1 MKSFSK
7 LSRRSV
13 IKSGIAAAAGVA
25 VSSNAMAAAPKQ
37 PGETR
42 VLFLMGDIWHNP
54 VMQEHHWRRVLSPTG
69 WRLMFAQSSQF
80 VKPEALDLADL
91 FVVAR
96 YSGPDSLGW
105 APDRVIEERPE
116 RAPWMT
122 DEQQDSI
129 VANVNSG
136 MGLLSIHCSIWNG
149 NRAKYLDL
157 IGVSKPIMH
166 TKVQPAHINELNQD
180 HPITAGLEPFDTDDD
195 EIFNA
200 ELIPGKSTLLFNTRG
215 EEEPINANGGW
226 CRDAG
231 EGRVV
236 SLLPGHLPRP
246 YRKIPYNHIMW
257 RAAHW
262 AMKMDIPAADHL
274 VNSD

>member
-1 MKSFSK
+1 MKSVSK

-13 IKSGIAAAAGVA
+13 IKSGISAAAGVA

-42 VLFLMGDIWHNP
+42 VLFLMGDFHHNP
-54 VMQEHHWRRVLSPTG
+54 VMQEVGWRRVLSPTG

-80 VKPEALDLADL
+80 VTPEALDLADL

-96 YSGPDSLGW
+96 YGGPDTLGW
-105 APDRVIEERPE
+105 APDRIIEARPE

-122 DEQQDSI
+122 DEQQDAI

-136 MGLLSIHCSIWNG
+136 MGLLSVHCSIWNG

-166 TKVQPAHINELNQD
+166 TKVQPAFVNSLNQD
-180 HPITAGLEPFDTDDD
+180 HPITQGIEPFATGDD

-200 ELIPGKSTLLFNTRG
+200 ELVPGASTLLFKTRG
-215 EEEPINANGGW
+215 EEEVINANGGW

-231 EGRVV
+231 EGRAV
-236 SLLPGHLPRP
+236 SLLPGHLPGPYGQRP
-246 YRKIPYNHIMW
+246 YHHIMW

-262 AMKMDIPAADHL
+262 AMKRDIPAADHL